1 MNGRAVR
8 LGLGFV
14 TLALMLAAL
23 YMVFA
28 YVPTEADQGIVQRIF
43 YFHVPCAWVAFVGF
57 RAGGDRGDFLPVA
70 RSTGVG

>member
-23 YMVFA
+23 YMVFD

-43 YFHVPCAWVAFVGF
+43 YFHVPLRVGRVRVV
-57 RAGGDRGDFLPVA
+57 RAGRDRGDILPVA
-70 RSTGVG
+70 RPSGVG